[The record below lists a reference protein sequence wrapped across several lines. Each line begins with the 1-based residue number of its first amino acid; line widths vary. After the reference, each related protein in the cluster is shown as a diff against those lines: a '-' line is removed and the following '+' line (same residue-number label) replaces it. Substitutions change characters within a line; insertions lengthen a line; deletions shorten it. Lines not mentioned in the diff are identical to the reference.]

1 MKLTSKSFESVF
13 ELTSN
18 LSTDI
23 LARNKTNLCDNA
35 FSNYLPWDMV
45 RIRSHKRR
53 FSGPPHFLPEIVN
66 RNERVILET
75 HNSLDHSSQL
85 EGQLTNKYII
95 LNYPYDIIND
105 S

>member
-1 MKLTSKSFESVF
+1 M
-13 ELTSN
+13 
-18 LSTDI
+18 I
-23 LARNKTNLCDNA
+23 
-35 FSNYLPWDMV
+35 

-53 FSGPPHFLPEIVN
+53 FSGSPHFLPEIVN

-95 LNYPYDIIND
+95 LNYPYDIINN
-105 S
+105 SWLTLREPMGISIKPFLYLHAIF

>member
-1 MKLTSKSFESVF
+1 M
-13 ELTSN
+13 
-18 LSTDI
+18 I
-23 LARNKTNLCDNA
+23 
-35 FSNYLPWDMV
+35 

-105 S
+105 SWLTLREPMGISTKSFLYLHAIF